1 MMGFLSENSPT
12 ARLFKRLCALI
23 TVSSRINGLI
33 FDCDGTLAD
42 TMPIHLKAWCDT
54 FNRYGYDC
62 LPEFIESVQGMPAVK
77 IVEQFNR
84 QFKAAIDARQ
94 FALEK
99 NRRASH
105 NLAKARPIEP
115 VMAVVQRFKGKLPM
129 AVASGGIRKNVDLIL
144 DSIGLKNVFET
155 VITSDDPVLPKP
167 NPDIFLEAARRMGV
181 QPEFCQVFEDGEAG
195 LVAARKAGMV
205 ATDVRI
211 YL

>member
-1 MMGFLSENSPT
+1 M
-12 ARLFKRLCALI
+12 I
-23 TVSSRINGLI
+23 TVSSRIKGLI

-62 LPEFIESVQGMPAVK
+62 LPEFIETVQGMPAVK

-84 QFKAAIDARQ
+84 QFNATIDARQ
-94 FALEK
+94 FAREK
-99 NRRASH
+99 NRCARQ
-105 NLAKARPIEP
+105 NLAQARPIEP
-115 VMAVVQRFKGKLPM
+115 VMAVVQRFRGKLPM

-155 VITSDDPVLPKP
+155 VITADDPVLPKP

-195 LVAARKAGMV
+195 LAAARKAGMV
-205 ATDVRI
+205 ATDVRLYI
-211 YL
+211 